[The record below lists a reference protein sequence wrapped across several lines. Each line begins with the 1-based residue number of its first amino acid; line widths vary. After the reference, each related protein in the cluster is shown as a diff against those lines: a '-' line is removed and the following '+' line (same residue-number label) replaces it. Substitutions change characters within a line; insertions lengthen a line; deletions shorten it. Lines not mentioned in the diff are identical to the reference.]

1 MADGK
6 AKKMKIKVRT
16 DNGKH
21 DPVVGTDDDGS
32 VVKPD
37 EVTPEQM
44 QEIYDGQG
52 FKYVG
57 VILYAKSSP
66 GCVYYCS
73 GGKCYRVCR
82 R

>member
-1 MADGK
+1 MGNGS

-21 DPVVGTDDDGS
+21 DPVVGTDGDT
-32 VVKPD
+32 VIEPT
-37 EVTPEQM
+37 EVTPEQV

-52 FKYVG
+52 FKHVG
-57 VILYAKSSP
+57 VILYSKSSP
-66 GCVYYCS
+66 GCVYYFS

-82 R
+82 

>member
-1 MADGK
+1 M

-16 DNGKH
+16 DNGKT
-21 DPVVGTDDDGS
+21 DPVVGTDGTT
-32 VVKPD
+32 VTQPT

-44 QEIYDGQG
+44 QEIYDNEG

-57 VILYAKSSP
+57 VILWAKTSP

-73 GGKCYRVCR
+73 RGKCYKICA
-82 R
+82 